1 VTELVEADGL
11 RLRRASA
18 DDVDFLLELVTH
30 QDVEPFLA
38 GRSARTREELLEE
51 LERQQA
57 EPREFGRLVIEV
69 SEDGEWRRAGAMGF
83 EVGNRRSRIARLGR
97 LAVHPDFRGRRLSDD
112 AARLLQR
119 YLLFDLDYHRLE
131 LEIYGF
137 NERALHHAERSGFV
151 REGVKRKAYW
161 RHGEWTDGVLYGL
174 VREDLEHGEGASPQT
189 PPYP

>member
-1 VTELVEADGL
+1 VNVVEGNGL
-11 RLRRASA
+11 RLRRAGPG
-18 DDVDFLLELVTH
+18 DVDFLLQLVTH
-30 QDVEPFLA
+30 EDVEPFLA

-57 EPREFGRLVIEV
+57 EPRDFGRLVIEV
-69 SEDGEWRRAGAMGF
+69 DDNGSWQRAGVMGF
-83 EVGNRRSRIARLGR
+83 QVANRRSRVAQLGR

-119 YLLFDLDYHRLE
+119 YLIFELDYHRLE

-137 NERALHHAERSGFV
+137 NERAQRQAERSGFV

-174 VREDLEHGEGASPQT
+174 VREDLESG
-189 PPYP
+189 

>member
-1 VTELVEADGL
+1 MTEVVDGDGL
-11 RLRRASA
+11 RLRRASS
-18 DDVDFLLELVTH
+18 DDVGFLLELVTH
-30 QDVEPFLA
+30 EDVEPFLA

-83 EVGNRRSRIARLGR
+83 EVGNRRSRIAHLGR

-174 VREDLEHGEGASPQT
+174 VREDLET
-189 PPYP
+189 DV

>member
-1 VTELVEADGL
+1 VTIVIEADGL
-11 RLRRASA
+11 RLRRAAA

-30 QDVEPFLA
+30 EDVEPFLA
-38 GRSARTREELLEE
+38 GRFARTREELLAEI
-51 LERQQA
+51 ERQEE

-69 SEDGEWRRAGAMGF
+69 DDNGAWRCAGAMGF
-83 EVGNRRSRIARLGR
+83 EIANRRSRIARLGR
-97 LAVHPDFRGRRLSDD
+97 LAVHPDFRGRRLADD

-174 VREDLEHGEGASPQT
+174 IRDDLEA
-189 PPYP
+189 

>member
-1 VTELVEADGL
+1 MTELVEGDGL

-30 QDVEPFLA
+30 EDVEPFLA
-38 GRSARTREELLEE
+38 GRSARTREELVEE
-51 LERQQA
+51 LERQRA

-69 SEDGEWRRAGAMGF
+69 SEDGGWRRAGAMGF
-83 EVGNRRSRIARLGR
+83 EVANRRSRIARLGR

-112 AARLLQR
+112 GARLLQR

-174 VREDLEHGEGASPQT
+174 VREDLET
-189 PPYP
+189 DV